1 MAMEVSVPS
10 TADLQ
15 LQHLLLDVNGTLTV
29 NGALTTA
36 GS

>member
-1 MAMEVSVPS
+1 MAIEMAVPG

-15 LQHLLLDVNGTLTV
+15 LQQLLLDVNGTR
-29 NGALTTA
+29 TTA